1 MKQLIR
7 ACRGLV
13 MSIAILALWQE
24 SFAQSETEEATLFR
38 NQVSLSIGHSL
49 IPSAEELSGSRKNL
63 LVPTWGLSYEF
74 SFSERFMIGLKSEI
88 EASNYIITDENDS
101 ELEREFPVSL
111 CLYAGY
117 KIYKGLTLFAGPGVE
132 FEQDENLSLVQFG
145 ALYDIELPGGWALAP
160 EFSYELKGGHTSAY
174 SIYLGVGKKF

>member
-1 MKQLIR
+1 MKQLIK
-7 ACRGLV
+7 ACSVLV
-13 MSIAILALWQE
+13 VSIAILAIWQE
-24 SFAQSETEEATLFR
+24 SLAQSETDEEPLLR

-49 IPSAEELSGSRKNL
+49 IPSAEELSNNRKNL
-63 LVPTWGLSYEF
+63 LVPTWGFSYEF

-101 ELEREFPVSL
+101 ELERDFSVSL

-132 FEQDENLSLVQFG
+132 FEKDENLSLGQFG
-145 ALYDIELPGGWALAP
+145 VLYDIELPRGWALAP
-160 EFSYELKGGHTSAY
+160 EFFLRT
-174 SIYLGVGKKF
+174 